1 MRVDVVEQSRLL
13 PWERSHNGY
22 RWFDMPGQGE
32 TNKKL
37 NFYLFRIGKLLLEEV
52 KMELELEGELPV
64 EVTVVKRP
72 HAMSVNK
79 LGQRALGRLRTR
91 RLRVVKDESWGSSPA
106 LHGGGKR
113 VQKAREKSLE
123 QVEMVERYKALAG
136 KINRMDSPR
145 AMMIAEVR
153 KLGATAGAFC
163 SGVEKG
169 GVWGP
174 KMMGIVR
181 KAMEVLERHVVE
193 VVFVRGRV
201 TEMLAVFDAAHGKS
215 LRMLTLCA
223 ACKVSDQAVKDFR
236 AGETTCLATL
246 KKLEAGLI
254 KLGCAETE
262 GGVRV

>member
-1 MRVDVVEQSRLL
+1 MNVVEASVLQ

-37 NFYLFRIGKLLLEEV
+37 NFYLFRIGKLPLEEV
-52 KMELELEGELPV
+52 KMELGLEGEMPV
-64 EVTVVKRP
+64 EVTVVKRLN
-72 HAMSVNK
+72 AMSVNK

-91 RLRVVKDESWGSSPA
+91 RMRVVRDESWGSSPS

-113 VQKAREKSLE
+113 EAKVREKSAEQLE
-123 QVEMVERYKALAG
+123 LMERYKALTR

-163 SGVEKG
+163 NGQEKG
-169 GVWGP
+169 GIWGP

-181 KAMEVLERHVVE
+181 KALGVLERHVVE
-193 VVFVRGRV
+193 VVEMRERV
-201 TEMLAVFDAAHGKS
+201 VTMLAVFDATHGKS

-246 KKLEAGLI
+246 KKMEAGLV
-254 KLGCAETE
+254 KLGCAKK
-262 GGVRV
+262 GGRAGV